1 MSALTPIINKVGY
14 WEASEWGASVISH
27 ELVTETK
34 ERQSLFNDTVIQ
46 TVYVTVVRYYAVEHG
61 EKFYFD
67 IPLNEVYKKYQALK
81 KRGC

>member
-27 ELVTETK
+27 ELVTEMK
-34 ERQSLFNDTVIQ
+34 KCRSSFNDTVM
-46 TVYVTVVRYYAVEHG
+46 TGYVTLVRYYAVEHG